1 MNLARIV
8 GLVVL
13 VVLLVAVIS
22 EPVTSAATA
31 RAGGRALGSA
41 GSSLGEFVSSVTS
54 SWGRS
59 NRAAITADGTGDRS
73 YTVRPGD
80 TLSSIAARR
89 STSVASLVA
98 DNDIVDADLV
108 RPGERLSLG

>member
-22 EPVTSAATA
+22 EPANSAATV
-31 RAGGRALGSA
+31 RSGGRALGEA
-41 GSSLGEFVSSVTS
+41 GSSLGAFVSSVTS
-54 SWGRS
+54 GWGS
-59 NRAAITADGTGDRS
+59 SSRASLATDEDGVGS

-80 TLSSIAARR
+80 TLSSIAARYR
-89 STSVASLVA
+89 VEVSTLA
-98 DNDIVDADLV
+98 DRNDLADADLI
-108 RPGERLSLG
+108 RPGQRLSVR

>member
-22 EPVTSAATA
+22 EPANSAATA
-31 RAGGRALGSA
+31 RAGGRALGEA
-41 GSSLGEFVSSVTS
+41 GSSLGSFVSSVTS
-54 SWGRS
+54 GWGSSGRPS
-59 NRAAITADGTGDRS
+59 LAAEEADGGS

-80 TLSSIAARR
+80 TLSSIASRYRVEVSTLVRR
-89 STSVASLVA
+89 
-98 DNDIVDADLV
+98 NDLVDADLI
-108 RPGERLSLG
+108 RPGQRLTVR